1 MQSATPLLTTWP
13 LDLFFCMSICLPIA
27 LGFNDY
33 RDTQPHEA
41 RFGGVCKSCNLGT
54 VSHSSSVFSRLF
66 PWGLQHH
73 SRLARCSCR
82 HSSVTIY
89 THRLSRGSLGGF
101 KQSYSSYAFPV
112 REFPAFQPGE
122 LLPLD
127 SLLWRKWRP
136 STPFQV
142 PRKWKPRT
150 SSKGKCLVLSP
161 GKVHKG
167 NQNPTRL
174 DGFCA
179 PKAFKIL

>member
-89 THRLSRGSLGGF
+89 THRLSRGSLGGLAELCI
-101 KQSYSSYAFPV
+101 SSQRISGIPAWWTIAIRFSALKEMKAVNSIPSASEMKTKNFLQ
-112 REFPAFQPGE
+112 REV
-122 LLPLD
+122 
-127 SLLWRKWRP
+127 SR
-136 STPFQV
+136 S
-142 PRKWKPRT
+142 KPRQGAQRQPEPYQARWILC
-150 SSKGKCLVLSP
+150 SKGL
-161 GKVHKG
+161 
-167 NQNPTRL
+167 
-174 DGFCA
+174 
-179 PKAFKIL
+179 